1 MMKSEVETAVEELRE
16 AFPDSTVTA
25 VADSEGGAY
34 VTVDPVELGEQY
46 VQGTSWIKFHIT
58 FQYPYSDVYPHFVV
72 PNLQRKDGA
81 SLGEGLQP
89 SVTFT
94 GDGTTGTQISRRSNK
109 LNPAIDTA
117 ALKLA
122 KVLHWLRSQ

>member
-1 MMKSEVETAVEELRE
+1 MKPEVEAAIQELRD
-16 AFPDSTVTA
+16 AFPDSTVTSM
-25 VADSEGGAY
+25 ADPEGGAY
-34 VTVDPVELGEQY
+34 VTVDPVLLGEQY
-46 VQGTSWIKFHIT
+46 VQETSWIKFHIT

-72 PNLQRKDGA
+72 PNLQRKDEA

-89 SVTFT
+89 SVAFP
-94 GDGTTGTQISRRSNK
+94 GDGTMGTQISRRSNK

-122 KVLHWLRSQ
+122 KVLYWLRSR